1 VANEIQVTA
10 KLVVSKG
17 YLVHTENPGITQVTM
32 SGTTATGGA
41 QDIGTGAEAITV
53 TDVGTA
59 GYAYFRN
66 TSTTEYVELGTGI
79 AGAFVAFAKLKAG
92 ECCVLRLGTNAPTAR
107 AQTSSVKLQFY
118 ILAD

>member
-1 VANEIQVTA
+1 MANEINVTT
-10 KLVVSKG
+10 KIVVSKG
-17 YLVHTENPGITQVTM
+17 YLVHTENPGIIQVTM
-32 SGTTATGGA
+32 NGTTASGGA
-41 QDIGTGAEAITV
+41 LDIGTSAEAITV

-92 ECCVLRLGTNAPTAR
+92 ECCVLRLGTNTPTAR

>member
-1 VANEIQVTA
+1 MANEIQVTT
-10 KLVVSKG
+10 KLAVSKG
-17 YLVHTENPGITQVTM
+17 FLVHAENPGIIQVNMT
-32 SGTTATGGA
+32 GTTAAGGA
-41 QDIGTGAEAITV
+41 QDIGTTGETITV

-66 TSTTEYVELGTGI
+66 TSSTEFVELGTGT
-79 AGAFVAFAKLKAG
+79 AGSFVAFAKLKAG
-92 ECCVLRLGTNAPTAR
+92 ECCILRLGTNSPTAR

>member
-1 VANEIQVTA
+1 MANEIQVTA

-17 YLVHTENPGITQVTM
+17 YLVHTENPGIIQVTM

-41 QDIGTGAEAITV
+41 QDIGTSGEAITI
-53 TDVGTA
+53 TDVATA

-66 TSTTEYVELGTGI
+66 TSTTEYVEIGTGT
-79 AGAFVAFAKLKAG
+79 AGSFVAFAKLKAG
-92 ECCVLRLGTNAPTAR
+92 ECGVIRLGTNAPTAR